1 MPFIENISKQDCV
14 LGLHFDPTQVKTVC
28 IQISD
33 YEDDFC
39 TPKYKNSFLA
49 IYQFKFD
56 DTEDVFDLNCITELQ
71 AKQIAEILS
80 DCLKQGVSVIVH
92 CHAGIC
98 RSGAVVD
105 CAEELGFEKCDNF
118 KLPNSLVKR
127 KIMQALGLGITK
139 ETSSFNQPEATTKE

>member
-39 TPKYKNSFLA
+39 TPKYKDSFQA
-49 IYQFKFD
+49 IYQFKFN
-56 DTEDVFDLNCITELQ
+56 DTEDVFDLNCITDLQ
-71 AKQIAEILS
+71 AKQIAEILT
-80 DCLKQGVSVIVH
+80 DCLEQGVNVVVH

-98 RSGAVVD
+98 RSGAVVA
-105 CAEELGFEKCDNF
+105 CAEAIGFDECERF
-118 KLPNSLVKR
+118 KLPNALVKH
-127 KIMQALGLGITK
+127 KIMQALGYSIAP
-139 ETSSFNQPEATTKE
+139 TSSMFNQVKE

>member
-1 MPFIENISKQDCV
+1 MPFIENISKQDCE

-39 TPKYKNSFLA
+39 VPKYKEAFKA

-56 DTEDVFDLNCITELQ
+56 DTEDVFDLNCITDLQ
-71 AKQIAEILS
+71 AKQIADILS
-80 DCLKQGVSVIVH
+80 ECLKQGVNVVVH

-98 RSGAVVD
+98 RSGAVVA
-105 CAEELGFEKCDNF
+105 CAEELGFDKCEKY
-118 KLPNSLVKR
+118 KLPNALVKR
-127 KIMQALGLGITK
+127 KVMQALAISITK
-139 ETSSFNQPEATTKE
+139 ETSMFNEVEE